1 MPVYNYNKLRG
12 LIKEHFGTL
21 DNYADYIGISNT
33 SLNDRLNSRL
43 PFKQDEIE
51 KSIKGLKI
59 NPKDIDVIFFTK

>member
-12 LIKEHFGTL
+12 LIREHFGTL
-21 DNYADYIGISNT
+21 DNYADYIGISYT
-33 SLNDRLNSRL
+33 SLQDRLNSRL

-59 NPKDIDVIFFTK
+59 NPKDIDIIFFAK